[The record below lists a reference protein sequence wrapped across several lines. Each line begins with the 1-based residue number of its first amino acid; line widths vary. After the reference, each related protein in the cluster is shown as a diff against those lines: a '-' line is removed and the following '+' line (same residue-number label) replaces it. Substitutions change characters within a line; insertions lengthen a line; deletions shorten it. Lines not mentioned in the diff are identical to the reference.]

1 MVLLKRIIVISML
14 ALLLGMMV
22 MNFSVTY
29 AAGPGG
35 WKGNINNGQKAISST
50 KSFLS
55 NVLGVVRTVG
65 MIIAVVILIVIACKY
80 MLAAPSD
87 RADLKK
93 YMVIYVVGALIL
105 FGAAGLVSIV
115 KTITDDALGGS

>member
-14 ALLLGMMV
+14 ALLLGTMV

-80 MLAAPSD
+80 IFIWII
-87 RADLKK
+87 
-93 YMVIYVVGALIL
+93 YYFTIFIVII
-105 FGAAGLVSIV
+105 VSYFI
-115 KTITDDALGGS
+115 IS